1 MPRYGSYVTHRTK
14 IVATIG
20 PASDSEDVLRALI
33 EAGVDVC
40 RLGLAHGTVE
50 EHLDRIKRIRSVSEA
65 MGRPIAVLGDL
76 PGPKI
81 RMGPV
86 LDEAGLFLAEGHRL
100 EVRPGSAATTA
111 DHIHVDYEHVVE
123 DVDVG
128 DVLVLGDGS
137 VRLIVADRTEDG
149 LVVEVEHGGRI
160 QGRPGVT
167 IPSGRMRMK
176 VPTDQDIELID
187 ALAGRLDYIAASF
200 IRSADEV
207 AEVRKR
213 AEGAAVVA
221 KIETK
226 AAVDALDDIV
236 YVSDAVMVA
245 RGDLGNE
252 CDIAEV
258 PHLQKRIIRQ
268 GVAFGVPVITAT
280 QMLESMIHSPSPT
293 RAEATDVANAVF
305 DGTTAVMLSAETA
318 IGHNPVQVV
327 KTMARLCERAEAAA
341 DYETWGASLGRI
353 EGKVQVDVS
362 TRITA
367 GMSHAAWRLATE
379 LGLDAILSCTNSGY
393 TARAISRFRPPGVLV
408 GASPVDR
415 TVRRMSMVWGTR
427 PLKVD
432 QYETTDEMVWHVVEK
447 SVRAG
452 HISKGDVVAV
462 LAGAPDSDSGT
473 TDVLRVVQV
482 E

>member
-1 MPRYGSYVTHRTK
+1 MDRRTK

-20 PASDSEDVLRALI
+20 PASDSEEILEELI
-33 EAGVDVC
+33 LAGVDVC
-40 RLGLAHGTVE
+40 RLGLAHGTID
-50 EHLDRIKRIRSVSEA
+50 EHRARIARIRKVA
-65 MGRPIAVLGDL
+65 DALDRPIAILGDL

-86 LDEAGLFLAEGHRL
+86 LDEAGLFLTEGNRL

-111 DHIHVDYEHVVE
+111 DHIHVDYDHVVE

-128 DVLVLGDGS
+128 DTLVLGDGS
-137 VRLIVADRTEDG
+137 VRLVTVQKSADC

-167 IPSGRMRMK
+167 LPSGRLRVS
-176 VPTDQDIELID
+176 VPTAQDIELID
-187 ALAGRLDYIAASF
+187 ALAPDLDFVAASF
-200 IRSADEV
+200 VRSADEV
-207 AEVRKR
+207 EAVKAR
-213 AEGAAVVA
+213 AGNTPVVA

-226 AAVDALDDIV
+226 AAVDALDAIV
-236 YVSDAVMVA
+236 NMADAVMVA

-258 PHLQKRIIRQ
+258 PHLQKKIIKR

-318 IGHNPVQVV
+318 IGHDPVLVI
-327 KTMARLCERAEAAA
+327 KTMSHLCLRAEAAA
-341 DYETWGASLGRI
+341 DYETWGAQLGRI
-353 EGKVQVDVS
+353 QGQVQLDLG
-362 TRITA
+362 TRVTA

-379 LGLDAILSCTNSGY
+379 LELDAILSCTNSGY
-393 TARAISRFRPPGVLV
+393 TARAISRYRPPSVLV
-408 GASPVDR
+408 GASPHED
-415 TVRRMSMVWGTR
+415 TVRQLSLVWGTH
-427 PLKVD
+427 PLKMD
-432 QYETTDEMVWHVVEK
+432 EYATTDEMVWHVVEK
-447 SVRAG
+447 SLQAG
-452 HISKGDVVAV
+452 FIKHGDLVAV
-462 LAGAPDSDSGT
+462 LAGAPDSGSGT
-473 TDVLRVVQV
+473 TDVLRVVRV
-482 E
+482 EQLGR